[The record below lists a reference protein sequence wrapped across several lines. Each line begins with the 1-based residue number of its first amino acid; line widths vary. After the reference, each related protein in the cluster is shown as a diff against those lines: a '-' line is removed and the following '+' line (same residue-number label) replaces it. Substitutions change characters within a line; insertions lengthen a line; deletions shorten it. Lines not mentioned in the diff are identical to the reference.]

1 MGGEEAD
8 EELPVVRQLPVGG
21 GECHRGG
28 NTLARLARAGRPVK
42 PEEEE
47 VRLQRRNCQVQGFC
61 FITPATK
68 KIITK
73 TLMSHF
79 EATWRGW

>member
-47 VRLQRRNCQVQGFC
+47 VRLQRRDCQVQGFC
-61 FITPATK
+61 FITPA
-68 KIITK
+68 KIKIYFK
-73 TLMSHF
+73 NSDVTL
-79 EATWRGW
+79 R